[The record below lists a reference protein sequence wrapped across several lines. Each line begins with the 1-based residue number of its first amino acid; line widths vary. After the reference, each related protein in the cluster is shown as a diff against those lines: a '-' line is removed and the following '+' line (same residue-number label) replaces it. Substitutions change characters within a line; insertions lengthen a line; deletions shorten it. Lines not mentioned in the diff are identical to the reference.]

1 MTDAR
6 RRETGYDSQSEVT
19 VDKESARLFFLVS
32 SLWVAV
38 TGCGGGSSDDA
49 GLGGGGPADA
59 GPGSIDQAPVR
70 TDGLL
75 PAPDQATPAVDQ
87 AVPPPDQGGGKLD
100 GAVAPDL
107 RPVDAPVAIDGPGG
121 IDGLSPPDAPSQTD
135 TTVNRDTAI
144 PTDGPVVGVPA
155 LRVGPNGAM
164 TVTFSNGTTSSG
176 AWVGLYASS
185 AADGAYLTYQ
195 YTGGVA
201 TGALTF
207 TVPEATGTYNFRL
220 FADGGYTKIA
230 TSADFAVSYPYDL
243 DPGFATG
250 GRLSFD
256 FLGNDL
262 VDGPCAVIPLAG
274 GKVLLAG
281 SAKTGSKNADGWEQN
296 EFAVAQLNADGS
308 FDATFG
314 TGGKAHAAPSTTHA
328 LAGCTAAAVGGDGK
342 IVIAGWGWA
351 AGVGTDYVLARF
363 TGAGVLDTTF
373 GTAGFVTTNFKSTP
387 TSTGENDKALSVA
400 VLPDGRILAAGE
412 MLYAA
417 GSYNNGRPTLA
428 RYTSAG
434 ALDTTFG
441 GTGMVALDFAATP
454 PPGGQSV
461 FDVNSLVV
469 TATGAAY
476 AGLTA
481 VSSYGRNDMGIAG
494 LKADGSLDASFGV
507 AGVAWESKPGTHNNQ
522 YLTQIALG
530 AGGSLLMLG
539 HDSWAWFLGRYTAAG
554 APDTAF
560 GASGQ
565 AVGDLSEGYDYPAG
579 MVQLSDGPILI
590 GFSPDSG
597 DGASMSGNLGL
608 ARHEASGKVDGI
620 FGKPRWK
627 WVTTSGTLASRAA
640 SFAMQADG
648 KLLLAGVVENP
659 GGNRDFAVI
668 RLVKQPGW

>member
-1 MTDAR
+1 MA
-6 RRETGYDSQSEVT
+6 
-19 VDKESARLFFLVS
+19 
-32 SLWVAV
+32 
-38 TGCGGGSSDDA
+38 
-49 GLGGGGPADA
+49 
-59 GPGSIDQAPVR
+59 
-70 TDGLL
+70 
-75 PAPDQATPAVDQ
+75 
-87 AVPPPDQGGGKLD
+87 
-100 GAVAPDL
+100 
-107 RPVDAPVAIDGPGG
+107 
-121 IDGLSPPDAPSQTD
+121 PDAPARTD
-135 TTVNRDTAI
+135 TIVIRDAAI

-201 TGALTF
+201 TGSLTF
-207 TVPEATGTYNFRL
+207 TMPETTGAYNFRL
-220 FADGGYTKIA
+220 FADGGYTRIA
-230 TSADFAVSYPYDL
+230 TSPDFTVSYPYDL

-256 FLGNDL
+256 FLGNTL
-262 VDGPCAVIPLAG
+262 IDGACTVIPLAS
-274 GKVLLAG
+274 GKILLAG
-281 SAKTGSKNADGWEQN
+281 AAKTGKKDANGWEQN

-308 FDATFG
+308 FDTAFG
-314 TGGKAHAAPSTTHA
+314 TGGKAHAGPTTTA
-328 LAGCTAAAVGGDGK
+328 LADATAATVGPDGK

-363 TGAGVLDTTF
+363 TSAGALDTAF
-373 GTAGFVTTNFKSTP
+373 GTAGFVTTNFKGSP
-387 TSTGENDKALSVA
+387 TSTGENDKALSVT
-400 VLPDGRILAAGE
+400 VLPDGRILAGGE
-412 MLYAA
+412 MVYAA
-417 GSYNNGRPTLA
+417 GSYNNGRATLA

-454 PPGGQSV
+454 PPGGQTV

-469 TATGAAY
+469 TAAGAAY

-481 VSSYGRNDMGIAG
+481 ISSFGRNDTGIAG
-494 LKADGSLDASFGV
+494 LKADGTLDASFGV
-507 AGVAWESKPGTHNNQ
+507 AGVAWESKPGTANNQ
-522 YLTQIALG
+522 YLAQIALT

-539 HDSWAWFLGRYTAAG
+539 HNQWAWFLGRYTGAG
-554 APDTAF
+554 AADTAF

-565 AVGDLSEGYDYPAG
+565 AVGDLSDSYDYPAG

-608 ARHEASGKVDGI
+608 ARHEASGKVDNL

-627 WVTTSGTLASRAA
+627 WTTTSGTLASRAA

-659 GGNRDFAVI
+659 GGNRDFAVV
-668 RLVKQPGW
+668 RLAKQPGW